1 MKQATRYFRQ
11 VKRRLPVGGIHRKE
25 FLANIKKSIEVYAA
39 ENPDTTLS
47 NYYER
52 FGTPNEI
59 AVAFLS
65 EMPYGEI
72 NSKMQRG
79 RMAFAVAVC
88 IAVVSV
94 IALSVTISYVITHNV
109 NSHYGYI
116 TDKIVIDE

>member
-39 ENPDTTLS
+39 ENPDTMLS

-52 FGTPNEI
+52 FGTPDEI

-65 EMPYGEI
+65 EMTYGEI

-94 IALSVTISYVITHNV
+94 IALSVTISYVIKHNV

>member
-39 ENPDTTLS
+39 ENPDTMLS

-52 FGTPNEI
+52 FGTPDEI

-79 RMAFAVAVC
+79 RMAFAVA
-88 IAVVSV
+88 VSV

>member
-39 ENPDTTLS
+39 ENPDTMLS
-47 NYYER
+47 IYYER
-52 FGTPNEI
+52 FGTPDEI
-59 AVAFLS
+59 AFLS

>member
-52 FGTPNEI
+52 FGTPDEI

-72 NSKMQRG
+72 NSKM
-79 RMAFAVAVC
+79 
-88 IAVVSV
+88 
-94 IALSVTISYVITHNV
+94 
-109 NSHYGYI
+109 
-116 TDKIVIDE
+116 

>member
-11 VKRRLPVGGIHRKE
+11 IKRRLPVGGIHRKE
-25 FLANIKKSIEVYAA
+25 FLANIRKSIEVYAA
-39 ENPDTTLS
+39 ENPDTMLS
-47 NYYER
+47 DYYER
-52 FGTPNEI
+52 FGTPDEI

-65 EMPYGEI
+65 EMPCGEI

-79 RMAFAVAVC
+79 RMAFVVAVC

-94 IALSVTISYVITHNV
+94 IALSVTISYIIKHNA